1 MQRSPRLLRSP
12 VIRLVPVVLWFGV
25 IFYQSSRSQLP
36 FPPGFSDQLVSMA
49 GHFTEY
55 AILSTLLWWGLG
67 AILADQRKR
76 VLVVLGVALLYAIS
90 DEWHQSFVPGR
101 TPDVWDV
108 VVDMIGATAGIV
120 IARWVLGR
128 MASRKETSGRPMSS

>member
-1 MQRSPRLLRSP
+1 LLQSP
-12 VIRLVPVVLWFGV
+12 VLRLVPVLIWFGV

-36 FPPGFSDQLVSMA
+36 FPPGLSDQLVSMA

-55 AILSTLLWWGLG
+55 AVLAALLWWGLG
-67 AILADQRKR
+67 YFVTDGRKR
-76 VLVVLGVALLYAIS
+76 AGLVLVVALLYAIS

-108 VVDMIGATAGIV
+108 VVDVIGAMAGT
-120 IARWVLGR
+120 IAMRWVLGKGGG
-128 MASRKETSGRPMSS
+128 ASITRRAAD